1 MSLQDRLT
9 ELRDQGLADIK
20 SADVLKKVNQVKV
33 DLLGKKGPITEVLRG
48 MRDLSPEE
56 RPKVGAYANEVR
68 DRIQAAIDERREELE
83 QAAVNEQ
90 LAAEKLDVTLP
101 GREVP
106 QGQPHVITQIITELE
121 DLFMGMGYQIVDGDE
136 VEEDYYNFERL
147 NLPKDHPARDM
158 QDTFYITKDVLL
170 RTQTSADQPRSLE
183 NHDFSKGPLKVLSP
197 GRVYRRDTDDATHS
211 HQFHQIEGLVV
222 DKHITMADLKGT
234 LILVAKTLF
243 GDQFDVR
250 LR

>member
-136 VEEDYYNFERL
+136 VEEDYYNFER
-147 NLPKDHPARDM
+147 
-158 QDTFYITKDVLL
+158 
-170 RTQTSADQPRSLE
+170 
-183 NHDFSKGPLKVLSP
+183 
-197 GRVYRRDTDDATHS
+197 
-211 HQFHQIEGLVV
+211 
-222 DKHITMADLKGT
+222 
-234 LILVAKTLF
+234 
-243 GDQFDVR
+243 
-250 LR
+250 

>member
-1 MSLQDRLT
+1 MGSFFVRNATKNWRQHMSLQDRLT

-83 QAAVNEQ
+83 QAAVNKQ

-106 QGQPHVITQIITELE
+106 QGQPHVITQII
-121 DLFMGMGYQIVDGDE
+121 
-136 VEEDYYNFERL
+136 L
-147 NLPKDHPARDM
+147 NWKIYLWEWVIKSLM
-158 QDTFYITKDVLL
+158 VTKLKKIT
-170 RTQTSADQPRSLE
+170 T
-183 NHDFSKGPLKVLSP
+183 
-197 GRVYRRDTDDATHS
+197 
-211 HQFHQIEGLVV
+211 
-222 DKHITMADLKGT
+222 T
-234 LILVAKTLF
+234 LN
-243 GDQFDVR
+243 G
-250 LR
+250 